1 MGVGE
6 CILGLSSSGGR
17 SQEGLCVT
25 RSVPSD
31 KAGLSSGSW
40 EDSGSVGVK
49 GCVAQTWKA
58 AGILVFRSVD
68 IYPRVWTMICK
79 GERYLC
85 VERPAV
91 CQTPC

>member
-1 MGVGE
+1 M
-6 CILGLSSSGGR
+6 
-17 SQEGLCVT
+17 
-25 RSVPSD
+25 
-31 KAGLSSGSW
+31 
-40 EDSGSVGVK
+40 GVK

-68 IYPRVWTMICK
+68 IYPRVWAMICK

-91 CQTPC
+91 CQTLY